1 MTTMIQTS
9 TLSFLKGLKKNNDKT
24 WFDANRKAYDAAKK
38 NVEEFVQTIIDA
50 HAKKD
55 PGIID
60 LEAKKCMFRINRD
73 VRFSKDKSPYKTNF
87 GASINEGGKK
97 ALAGGYYIHIEPG
110 KSFAGGG
117 IYMPMPP
124 ELKKVRQEIDYN
136 PDEFKGILKAKAFA
150 TVYGGLSD
158 GEGMKLS
165 RVPQGFDKE
174 SPAADYLVYKSFIAM
189 VPLTDKELTDPAIS
203 NKILKAFEALQP
215 LLGFIKR
222 SLE

>member
-1 MTTMIQTS
+1 MIQQS
-9 TLSFLKGLKKNNDKT
+9 TLSFLKGLKKNNDKS
-24 WFDANRKAYDAAKK
+24 WFDVNRSAYETARKD
-38 NVEEFVQTIIDA
+38 VEQFVQSIIDA

-55 PGIID
+55 PGIAE

-110 KSFAGGG
+110 NSFAGGG

-136 PDEFKGILKAKAFA
+136 AEEFEKIVKSKAFVS
-150 TVYGGLSD
+150 TFGRLSD

-165 RVPQGFDKE
+165 RVPQGFDKD
-174 SPAADYLVYKSFIAM
+174 SPAAEYLVFKSYVAM
-189 VPLTDKELTDPAIS
+189 IPLADKELTDPAI
-203 NKILKAFEALQP
+203 NKKILKAFETLQP
-215 LLGFIKR
+215 LLSFIKR

>member
-1 MTTMIQTS
+1 MIQQS
-9 TLSFLKGLKKNNDKT
+9 TLSFLKGLKKNNDKS
-24 WFDANRKAYDAAKK
+24 WFDENRSAYEAARKD
-38 NVEEFVQTIIDA
+38 VEQFVQAIIDA

-55 PGIID
+55 PGIAE

-110 KSFAGGG
+110 NSFAGGG

-136 PDEFKGILKAKAFA
+136 AEEFEKIVKSKAFVS
-150 TVYGGLSD
+150 TFGGLSD
-158 GEGMKLS
+158 SEGMKLS
-165 RVPQGFDKE
+165 RVPQGFDKD
-174 SPAADYLVYKSFIAM
+174 SPAADYLVYKSYVAM
-189 VPLTDKELTDPAIS
+189 MPLTDKELSDPAIS
-203 NKILKAFEALQP
+203 KKILKAFEILQP
-215 LLGFIKR
+215 LLTFIKR

>member
-1 MTTMIQTS
+1 MIQQS
-9 TLSFLKGLKKNNDKT
+9 TLSFLKGLKKNNDKS
-24 WFDANRKAYDAAKK
+24 WFDGHRKEYDAARKD
-38 NVEEFVQTIIDA
+38 VEQFVQSIIDA

-55 PGIID
+55 PGIAE

-110 KSFAGGG
+110 NSFAGGG

-136 PDEFKGILKAKAFA
+136 AEEFEKIVTAKAFVSA
-150 TVYGGLSD
+150 YGGLSEGD
-158 GEGMKLS
+158 GLKLS
-165 RVPQGFDKE
+165 RVPQGFDKD
-174 SPAADYLVYKSFIAM
+174 SPAAGYLMYKSYIAM
-189 VPLTDKELTDPAIS
+189 TRLTDKELTDPAIS
-203 NKILKAFEALQP
+203 KKILKAFETLQP
-215 LLGFIKR
+215 LLAFIKR